1 MQVSMNIKGACVRYD
16 PDKEILIAKPFF
28 DAVQCWNVADWFV
41 VITPFFIIAL
51 FPFTAIL
58 LGCIFK
64 PKETTNSPRV
74 KMTLEM
80 GSDGSDSDSETN
92 RNMSKIGP
100 NGGFEGIRMTADD
113 EFANMDHRL
122 PGFTTKQ
129 K

>member
-28 DAVQCWNVADWFV
+28 DAVHCWNVADWFV

-64 PKETTNSPRV
+64 PKETTYSPVV
-74 KMTLEM
+74 KTTLDF
-80 GSDGSDSDSETN
+80 GSSGLDSDSETN
-92 RNMSKIGP
+92 EGFGMKMSQTV
-100 NGGFEGIRMTADD
+100 EY
-113 EFANMDHRL
+113 EFANMDRGL
-122 PGFTTKQ
+122 PEFTTKQ